1 MTPTL
6 HAALRS
12 ALQVSAE
19 CDPREMDARE
29 LAELDALDN
38 RAFDIMDILIRE
50 HDECGPAAR
59 AVLAKAM
66 RRPS

>member
-6 HAALRS
+6 MDALRS
-12 ALQVSAE
+12 ALHVSAE
-19 CDPREMDARE
+19 CDPREMDAGER
-29 LAELDALDN
+29 AELDALDQ
-38 RAFDIMDILIRE
+38 RAFEIMDVLIRE